1 MYYHDAPG
9 FRNTS
14 KTQCMHNQR
23 MRKFHLEN
31 KQSNTPTP
39 RQSRVQILKNQS
51 KQVYE
56 NEEEM
61 ITNVFK
67 YDFDDSLE
75 AIIGTISILHTK
87 YEEQY
92 EVCARYL
99 DYEK

>member
-1 MYYHDAPG
+1 
-9 FRNTS
+9 
-14 KTQCMHNQR
+14 
-23 MRKFHLEN
+23 
-31 KQSNTPTP
+31 
-39 RQSRVQILKNQS
+39 
-51 KQVYE
+51 
-56 NEEEM
+56 M